1 MSPKSSSSSSSK
13 QNKGDGERNHF
24 AAGNKAGSLAPGAPW
39 TGAGGRRPGQ
49 AWLTRVLEFR
59 CNAAEEGLA
68 AK

>member
-1 MSPKSSSSSSSK
+1 MVKETILLLGIKRAVWHLEPP
-13 QNKGDGERNHF
+13 G
-24 AAGNKAGSLAPGAPW
+24 PGA
-39 TGAGGRRPGQ
+39 GGRGRRPGQ